1 MNRCHQTIFTSF
13 HELPGLNS
21 SQIILSFFVL
31 FCFVSCQLFPSKFT
45 CCHGG
50 CRALL
55 TQEGICL
62 TLSPEFHF
70 LEVAYPYVA
79 RRLLT
84 AEDPILRER
93 LFQVSPPPSPV
104 LSVLQ
109 SLSVASVCLP
119 ARPPACLP
127 VCLSGCTV
135 CQWLSVSLSVAG
147 SCCQCSQHLLCL
159 LLLLITVVV

>member
-1 MNRCHQTIFTSF
+1 M
-13 HELPGLNS
+13 
-21 SQIILSFFVL
+21 
-31 FCFVSCQLFPSKFT
+31 SCQLIPSLFT
-45 CCHGG
+45 CSHGA

-93 LFQVSPPPSPV
+93 LFQVST
-104 LSVLQ
+104 SVVFL
-109 SLSVASVCLP
+109 SVCLSVSQSVSQSVV
-119 ARPPACLP
+119 AVCQLVS
-127 VCLSGCTV
+127 VCLAV
-135 CQWLSVSLSVAG
+135 NALSICS
-147 SCCQCSQHLLCL
+147 SCCCY
-159 LLLLITVVV
+159 

>member
-1 MNRCHQTIFTSF
+1 MACVHKVSPEMLIKITSSFMPLATCMTFHACEHMNQTIFIHHSTNCLASSQLISSLFTSF
-13 HELPGLNS
+13 H
-21 SQIILSFFVL
+21 
-31 FCFVSCQLFPSKFT
+31 CA
-45 CCHGG
+45 

-93 LFQVSPPPSPV
+93 LFQVSPLTSV
-104 LSVLQ
+104 FSLAVVACCLSVM
-109 SLSVASVCLP
+109 SVCL
-119 ARPPACLP
+119 
-127 VCLSGCTV
+127 SD
-135 CQWLSVSLSVAG
+135 WLSV
-147 SCCQCSQHLLCL
+147 CQ
-159 LLLLITVVV
+159 

>member
-1 MNRCHQTIFTSF
+1 M
-13 HELPGLNS
+13 
-21 SQIILSFFVL
+21 V
-31 FCFVSCQLFPSKFT
+31 
-45 CCHGG
+45 

-93 LFQVSPPPSPV
+93 LFQVSFSNTFMLYAAAV
-104 LSVLQ
+104 MTFCSGL
-109 SLSVASVCLP
+109 VC
-119 ARPPACLP
+119 
-127 VCLSGCTV
+127 SGP
-135 CQWLSVSLSVAG
+135 G
-147 SCCQCSQHLLCL
+147 
-159 LLLLITVVV
+159 

>member
-1 MNRCHQTIFTSF
+1 MTAIAA
-13 HELPGLNS
+13 
-21 SQIILSFFVL
+21 
-31 FCFVSCQLFPSKFT
+31 
-45 CCHGG
+45 

-93 LFQVSPPPSPV
+93 LFQVSCFAVLLLHSHVADTLGLRHMLYTHLAHSCNAHMSETHVRHTCLTDTLDAHAQHTCLIHASQQCCLHVTCAGTRNLISLGLSPV
-104 LSVLQ
+104 YR
-109 SLSVASVCLP
+109 AEC
-119 ARPPACLP
+119 
-127 VCLSGCTV
+127 GE
-135 CQWLSVSLSVAG
+135 VSCGGG
-147 SCCQCSQHLLCL
+147 SPWPQG
-159 LLLLITVVV
+159 VGGG